1 MSGCLLFA
9 IKLQQQIV
17 TNLTSAVV
25 AQADTQYLLV
35 DATSE
40 QPVKDLV
47 LKKQGDDL
55 VVEVDGEV
63 VVTIQSF
70 YTVANAEFNT
80 GQVTNTGEAILITSA
95 SPIEEQTSIVW
106 PVGEDDDGAGYWAAA
121 ALGAGALAV
130 EGIVSI
136 DSDSSS
142 GTIDTTAPTA
152 SAITANDDVGSDTGS
167 LSSGDSTDDTALEL
181 SGTNENGAA
190 VEVFDGA
197 TSLGQATVS
206 GTTWTYT
213 ATVVDGTTHQFT
225 SKETDAAGNEGAS
238 SSNFEVTGVIA
249 PIELSELEQ
258 DSDNRGFVI
267 NGVSTGD
274 RSGRSVS
281 SAGDVNGDGLADLIV
296 GAYADDP
303 NGDDSGASFVV
314 FGKTDGTAVELSAIE
329 SGNGGFV
336 INGVSAGD
344 NSGFNVSS
352 AGDVNG
358 DGLADLIVG
367 ARRNDPNGDDSG
379 ASFVVFGKTDSTA
392 VELSA
397 IESGN
402 GGFVI
407 NGVSADD
414 YSGRSVSDAGD
425 VNGDGLADLI
435 VGTFGD
441 DPNGSRSGAS
451 FVVFGKTDSTAVELS
466 AIETGNGGFVING
479 VSAGDNSGF
488 NVSSAGDVNGDG
500 LADLIVGA
508 RRDDPNGDDSGASF
522 VVFGKTD
529 STVVELSAIESGNGG
544 FVINGVSAGD
554 ASGASV
560 SSAGDVNGDGLADLI
575 VGAYADDPNGNSSGA
590 SFVVFGKTDSTA
602 VELSAI
608 ETGTDGFV
616 INGVS
621 GGDRSG
627 LSVSSAGDV
636 NGDGLADLIVGAYA
650 DDPNGNSS
658 GVSFVVFG
666 KTDSTAVELSAI
678 ETGNGGFVINGV
690 SGRDASGLSVSSA
703 GDVNGDGFA
712 DLIVGAYA
720 DDPNGGSSGASFV
733 IFGGQGTSATVGT
746 SGDDTLTGDAT
757 ANQIVAGQGNDT
769 LIGNGGAD
777 VLRGGAGNDILVISD
792 LNFASLDG
800 GTGIDTLRLDGSGIA
815 LDLTQIGNTR
825 VSSIEKIDLTGSGN
839 NSLVLTAL
847 EVNNLTGANTFET
860 TGVNAGRK
868 QLMVEGDAGD
878 VLTFDDAGWGQGAS
892 VTLNSNS
899 YNVFNNAD
907 SLTTVYVES
916 AVTVANQTVVFDL
929 VGGTSSDHSNRTFDA
944 DVDYTIYVRVDSD
957 SAALLNDGNSA
968 VGTWGE
974 WSGAENLDSGDKLV
988 MVGAGGAIQGPSNG
1002 SGITSV
1008 GTAGPSIQWLT
1019 APSNTAGMLNNAG
1032 LLNRDKGGATATL
1045 DLWDGTVAP
1054 TQFVNAGFTAMPA
1067 GVLTSQGLA

>member
-329 SGNGGFV
+329 S
-336 INGVSAGD
+336 
-344 NSGFNVSS
+344 
-352 AGDVNG
+352 
-358 DGLADLIVG
+358 
-367 ARRNDPNGDDSG
+367 
-379 ASFVVFGKTDSTA
+379 
-392 VELSA
+392 
-397 IESGN
+397 
-402 GGFVI
+402 
-407 NGVSADD
+407 
-414 YSGRSVSDAGD
+414 
-425 VNGDGLADLI
+425 
-435 VGTFGD
+435 
-441 DPNGSRSGAS
+441 
-451 FVVFGKTDSTAVELS
+451 
-466 AIETGNGGFVING
+466 GNGGFVING